1 MTDCITE
8 IIGSAKFSHYV
19 ALMGCVILTTTAQLF
34 FKVGASKGK
43 KVLWSFL
50 NPITAIG
57 YLLFGINTVL
67 AVYVLQAVEMKIV
80 STWAA
85 MPYLLV
91 VLFAAIL
98 LKETL
103 TIQKIAGSLLIMAGV
118 VIFCI

>member
-1 MTDCITE
+1 MTDCIME
-8 IIGSAKFSHYV
+8 IIRGAKFSHYV

-34 FKVGASKGK
+34 FKVGALKGK

-57 YLLFGINTVL
+57 CLLFGINTVL

-80 STWAA
+80 STWSA

-103 TIQKIAGSLLIMAGV
+103 TIQKIAGSFLIMAGV
-118 VIFCI
+118 AIFL